1 MSLGG
6 IKMKSKPMTQLID
19 ALSARTRFGELMQ
32 KAEKN
37 NLRFLVSRR
46 GKPTVVILSVDDY
59 LRNILKKSKILA
71 EIQQEAVATGL
82 DKMTDEEIQE
92 AIKQARQV
100 PAEK

>member
-1 MSLGG
+1 
-6 IKMKSKPMTQLID
+6 MTQLID

-59 LRNILKKSKILA
+59 LRNILKKPKILA
-71 EIQQEAVATGL
+71 EIQQEAVAAGL
-82 DKMTDEEIQE
+82 DKMTDDEIQE
-92 AIKQARQV
+92 AISKARQA
-100 PAEK
+100 PTEK